1 MIKRLSLRARLAVL
15 TSLAVAV
22 AVAACAIGC
31 WFIVRKQL
39 MGQLD
44 QSLSGPR
51 FGFESSGPH
60 RGGPPPRP
68 KTGSVADICHPPD
81 NGGKGGNDGSGGNDN
96 VRDFLPTMQVL
107 WADGRSCS
115 PPDVTDPLVRTASD
129 VDVAQGRRDLVY
141 RDGHTASGVPMRVFT
156 RHAPDGGAAVSIARP
171 LSLVNEKLDS
181 LAVVLVVVSAIGVV
195 GAATAGLL
203 IARAGLRPV
212 DRLTDA
218 VEHIARTEDLATTI
232 PADGHDEIA
241 RLSRSFNSMTRALAS
256 ARERQQQ
263 LIVDAGHELRTP
275 LTSLRTNIDLMLR
288 SETTGRPLPAG
299 DKQKL
304 LTNVKAQLLELSH
317 LVGDL
322 LDLSRPESATG
333 VRVEEDVALHE
344 VVDKAVRRARLRGP
358 GLHVDA
364 VIAPWYVRGDAP
376 SLERAV
382 VNLLDN
388 AVKFSPPDGTI
399 AVRLDCGEL
408 SVRDHGPG
416 IPREELPYVFER
428 FWRSPSARGL
438 PGSGLG
444 LAIVA
449 RAVADARGKVRLAPA
464 DGGGTLAWLHLPGSP
479 APPQRADLSRDEPQ
493 VGLTDTGGRA
503 GGEDARRRD
512 QWGDRQQ

>member
-1 MIKRLSLRARLAVL
+1 MIKRLSLRTRLAVL

-31 WFIVRKQL
+31 WFIVRRQL
-39 MGQLD
+39 LEQLD
-44 QSLSGPR
+44 QSLSGPN
-51 FGFESSGPH
+51 FGLG
-60 RGGPPPRP
+60 GGPPGARQGGPPRGE
-68 KTGSVADICHPPD
+68 TGSVADICRKPARD
-81 NGGKGGNDGSGGNDN
+81 GNDRF
-96 VRDFLPTMQVL
+96 RDFLPTVQVV
-107 WADGRSCS
+107 WADGTSCS
-115 PPDVTDPLVRTASD
+115 PKDTSDPLVRTTGD
-129 VDVAQGRRDLVY
+129 LEVARGVRNLVH
-141 RDGHTASGVPMRVFT
+141 RDGHTQSGVPMRVYT
-156 RHAPDGGAAVSIARP
+156 RHDPNGGAAVSIAKP
-171 LSLVNEKLDS
+171 LGQVNEKLDS
-181 LAVVLVVVSAIGVV
+181 LAVLLVVVSAVGVV

-212 DRLTDA
+212 DRLTGA

-241 RLSRSFNSMTRALAS
+241 RLSRSFNSMTRALAN

-288 SETTGRPLPAG
+288 SETTGRPLPAA

-304 LTNVKAQLLELSH
+304 LGNVKAQLLELSH

-322 LDLSRPESATG
+322 LDLSRPESAAG
-333 VRVEEDVALHE
+333 VRVEDDVALHE
-344 VVDKAVRRARLRGP
+344 VVGKAVRRARLRGP
-358 GLHVDA
+358 GLHIDA
-364 VIAPWYVRGDAP
+364 TVCPWYVRGDAA

-388 AVKFSPPDGTI
+388 AVKFSPQDGTV
-399 AVRLDCGEL
+399 AVRLDGGEL
-408 SVRDHGPG
+408 TVRDDGPG
-416 IPREELPYVFER
+416 IPPEDLPYVFDR

-449 RAVADARGKVRLAPA
+449 RAVAEAGGEVRLGPA
-464 DGGGTLAWLHLPGSP
+464 DGGGTLAWLRLPGSAASPDDFLIP
-479 APPQRADLSRDEPQ
+479 A
-493 VGLTDTGGRA
+493 
-503 GGEDARRRD
+503 
-512 QWGDRQQ
+512 

>member
-22 AVAACAIGC
+22 AVAACALGC
-31 WFIVRKQL
+31 WFIVHKQL
-39 MGQLD
+39 IEQLD

-51 FGFESSGPH
+51 TGFGPPGLHGPPH
-60 RGGPPPRP
+60 RPI
-68 KTGSVADICHPPD
+68 GSVADICRQTD
-81 NGGKGGNDGSGGNDN
+81 NGGNDPG
-96 VRDFLPTMQVL
+96 RDFVPTMQVV
-107 WADGRSCS
+107 WANGTSCN
-115 PPDVTDPLVRTASD
+115 PQDTTDPLVRTASD
-129 VDVAQGRRDLVY
+129 LDVANGRRNVVV
-141 RDGHTASGVPMRVFT
+141 RDGHTESGVAMRVFT
-156 RHAPDGGAAVSIARP
+156 RHDAEGAAVSIAKP
-171 LSLVNEKLDS
+171 LGPVNEKLDS
-181 LAVVLVVVSAIGVV
+181 LAVVLVIVSAVGVV

-212 DRLTDA
+212 DRLTGA

-288 SETTGRPLPAG
+288 SETTGRPLPAA
-299 DKQKL
+299 DKQRL

-358 GLHVDA
+358 GLNVDA
-364 VIAPWYVRGDAP
+364 VVSPWHVRGDAP

-399 AVRLDCGEL
+399 AVRLDGGEL
-408 SVRDHGPG
+408 TVRDHGPG
-416 IPREELPYVFER
+416 IPPEDLPYVFDR

-449 RAVADARGKVRLAPA
+449 RAVAEARGEVRLGPA
-464 DGGGTLAWLHLPGSP
+464 DGGGTLAWLRLPGHA
-479 APPQRADLSRDEPQ
+479 APPDGTGPDHDEPWI
-493 VGLTDTGGRA
+493 GA
-503 GGEDARRRD
+503 ANA
-512 QWGDRQQ
+512 GDRAVDADPRR